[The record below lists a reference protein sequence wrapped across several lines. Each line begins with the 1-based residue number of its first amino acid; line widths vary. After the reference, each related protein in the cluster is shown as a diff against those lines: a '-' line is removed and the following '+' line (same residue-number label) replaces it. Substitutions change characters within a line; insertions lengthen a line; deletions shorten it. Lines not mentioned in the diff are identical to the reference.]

1 MEIGGAD
8 DIGAPVTGPF
18 CRNRLD
24 FRYLDK
30 LTSCAGK
37 AQNKTQSQ
45 SNGYK
50 DATSDDGKSPMA
62 IVSPKSSG
70 KTKRRKTGLRGQVV
84 YCCQNDRRE

>member
-1 MEIGGAD
+1 M
-8 DIGAPVTGPF
+8 
-18 CRNRLD
+18 D

-37 AQNKTQSQ
+37 EQNKAQSQ

-50 DATSDDGKSPMA
+50 DATLDDGKSPMP

-70 KTKRRKTGLRGQVV
+70 KTKRRKIGLREQVV
-84 YCCQNDRRE
+84 IAAKMTAGSKERVSNKRKSEMVQ